1 MTNKTINKLQN
12 DYSIQELTLVDSPL
26 NLLDMKKNK
35 KTTIQDTDQA
45 AEPVKVRKVSSGPIR
60 DKARTMNKMIA
71 AVGKVLQKKGYTG
84 LTAPN
89 IAKAAGVDKKL
100 VWTYFGGIDNLV
112 EEYINQ
118 KDKDFF
124 KSTAKSGID
133 DLLQDPDKL
142 TQDHINQLLQ
152 NQFETLL
159 TNRALQRIIHW
170 EVGESNEILRKIAD
184 KREEIGEELFSKTIP
199 YFEHSDVDVRARF
212 AIVISGIYYLT
223 LHAKNNGSK
232 FCGIDINTEDGK
244 QRISDIIQELI
255 FDAYDKV
262 K

>member
-1 MTNKTINKLQN
+1 M
-12 DYSIQELTLVDSPL
+12 SILPL
-26 NLLDMKKNK
+26 NLLDMKNK
-35 KTTIQDTDQA
+35 KEKITSTDQGI
-45 AEPVKVRKVSSGPIR
+45 EPVKVRKVSSGPIR

-89 IAKAAGVDKKL
+89 IAKTAGVDKKL
-100 VWTYFGGIDNLV
+100 VWTYFGGVDPLV

-118 KDKDFF
+118 KDFF
-124 KSTAKSGID
+124 KSTAKPDID
-133 DLLQDPDKL
+133 YLLQDPDKL
-142 TQDHINQLLQ
+142 TQNHINHLLQ

-199 YFEHSDVDVRARF
+199 YFEHSSVDIRARL
-212 AIVISGIYYLT
+212 ALVISGIYYLT

-232 FCGIDINTEDGK
+232 FCGIDINTDEGK
-244 QRISDIIQELI
+244 QRISDAIEELI

>member
-1 MTNKTINKLQN
+1 M
-12 DYSIQELTLVDSPL
+12 
-26 NLLDMKKNK
+26 KNK
-35 KTTIQDTDQA
+35 KEKITNTDQGI
-45 AEPVKVRKVSSGPIR
+45 EPVKVRKVSSGPIR

-89 IAKAAGVDKKL
+89 IAKTAGVDKKL
-100 VWTYFGGIDNLV
+100 VWTYFGGVDPLV

-118 KDKDFF
+118 KDFF
-124 KSTAKSGID
+124 KSTAKPDID
-133 DLLQDPDKL
+133 YLLQDPDKL
-142 TQDHINQLLQ
+142 TQNHINHLLQ

-199 YFEHSDVDVRARF
+199 YFEHSSVDIRARL
-212 AIVISGIYYLT
+212 ALVISGIYYLT

-232 FCGIDINTEDGK
+232 FCGIDINTDEGK
-244 QRISDIIQELI
+244 QRISDAIEELI

>member
-1 MTNKTINKLQN
+1 M
-12 DYSIQELTLVDSPL
+12 
-26 NLLDMKKNK
+26 KNK
-35 KTTIQDTDQA
+35 KETITDVEQQV
-45 AEPVKVRKVSSGPIR
+45 EPAKVRKVSSGPIR
-60 DKARTMNKMIA
+60 DKARTMSKMVA

-118 KDKDFF
+118 KDFY
-124 KSTAKSGID
+124 KSTAKPDID
-133 DLLQDPDKL
+133 YLLQDPDKL
-142 TQDHINQLLQ
+142 TQNHINQLLQ

-184 KREEIGEELFSKTIP
+184 KREEIGEELFSKTSP
-199 YFEHSDVDVRARF
+199 YFEHSSVDIRARL
-212 AIVISGIYYLT
+212 ALVISGIYYLT

-232 FCGIDINTEDGK
+232 FCGIDINTEEGK
-244 QRISDIIQELI
+244 QRISDAIQELV

>member
-1 MTNKTINKLQN
+1 MKSKKETIPAPAPT
-12 DYSIQELTLVDSPL
+12 DAPA
-26 NLLDMKKNK
+26 KK
-35 KTTIQDTDQA
+35 
-45 AEPVKVRKVSSGPIR
+45 RKVSSGPIR
-60 DKARTMNKMIA
+60 DKTRTMNKMIA

-118 KDKDFF
+118 KDFF
-124 KSTAKSGID
+124 KSTAKSDID
-133 DLLQDPDKL
+133 LLLQDPDKL
-142 TQDHINQLLQ
+142 TQHHINQLLQ
-152 NQFETLL
+152 NQFDTLL

-170 EVGESNEILRKIAD
+170 EVGESNDILRKVAD

-199 YFEHSDVDVRARF
+199 SFEHSNVDIRARL
-212 AIVISGIYYLT
+212 ALVISGIYYLT

-232 FCGIDINTEDGK
+232 FCGIDINTTAGK
-244 QRISDIIQELI
+244 ERISDAIQELI
-255 FDAYDKV
+255 ADAYDKI

>member
-1 MTNKTINKLQN
+1 MKSKKETIP
-12 DYSIQELTLVDSPL
+12 DPIPADAPA
-26 NLLDMKKNK
+26 KK
-35 KTTIQDTDQA
+35 
-45 AEPVKVRKVSSGPIR
+45 RKVSSGPIR

-112 EEYINQ
+112 EEYISQ
-118 KDKDFF
+118 KDFF
-124 KSTAKSGID
+124 KSTAKSDID
-133 DLLQDPDKL
+133 LLLQDPDKL
-142 TQDHINQLLQ
+142 TQYHINQLLQ
-152 NQFETLL
+152 NQFDTLL

-170 EVGESNEILRKIAD
+170 EVGESNDILRKIAD

-199 YFEHSDVDVRARF
+199 SFEHSNVDIRARL
-212 AIVISGIYYLT
+212 ALVISGIYYLT

-232 FCGIDINTEDGK
+232 FCGIDINTTEGK
-244 QRISDIIQELI
+244 QRISDAIQELI
-255 FDAYDKV
+255 SDAYDKI

>member
-1 MTNKTINKLQN
+1 MN
-12 DYSIQELTLVDSPL
+12 
-26 NLLDMKKNK
+26 MKNK
-35 KTTIQDTDQA
+35 KETIPNTDQA
-45 AEPVKVRKVSSGPIR
+45 IEPAKVRKVSSGPIR
-60 DKARTMNKMIA
+60 DKARTMSKMVA

-118 KDKDFF
+118 KDFY
-124 KSTAKSGID
+124 KSTAKPDID
-133 DLLQDPDKL
+133 YLLQDPDKL
-142 TQDHINQLLQ
+142 TQNHINQLLQ

-184 KREEIGEELFSKTIP
+184 KREEIGEELFSKTSP
-199 YFEHSDVDVRARF
+199 YFDHSNVDIRARL
-212 AIVISGIYYLT
+212 ALVISGIYYLT

-232 FCGIDINTEDGK
+232 FCGIDINTVEGK
-244 QRISDIIQELI
+244 QRISDAIQELV

>member
-1 MTNKTINKLQN
+1 M
-12 DYSIQELTLVDSPL
+12 
-26 NLLDMKKNK
+26 KNK
-35 KTTIQDTDQA
+35 KETISNTDQA
-45 AEPVKVRKVSSGPIR
+45 IEPAKVRKVSSGPIR
-60 DKARTMNKMIA
+60 DKARTMSKMVA

-118 KDKDFF
+118 KDFY
-124 KSTAKSGID
+124 KSTAKPDID
-133 DLLQDPDKL
+133 YLLQDPDKL
-142 TQDHINQLLQ
+142 TQNHINQLLQ

-184 KREEIGEELFSKTIP
+184 KREEIGEELFSKTSP
-199 YFEHSDVDVRARF
+199 YFDHSNVDIRARL
-212 AIVISGIYYLT
+212 ALVISGIYYLT

-232 FCGIDINTEDGK
+232 FCGIDINTVEGK
-244 QRISDIIQELI
+244 QRISDAIQELV

>member
-1 MTNKTINKLQN
+1 M
-12 DYSIQELTLVDSPL
+12 SILPL
-26 NLLDMKKNK
+26 NLLDMKNK
-35 KTTIQDTDQA
+35 KEKITNTDQGI
-45 AEPVKVRKVSSGPIR
+45 EPVKVRKVSSGPIR

-89 IAKAAGVDKKL
+89 IAKTAGVDKKL
-100 VWTYFGGIDNLV
+100 VWTYFGGVDPLV

-118 KDKDFF
+118 KDFF
-124 KSTAKSGID
+124 KSTAKPDID
-133 DLLQDPDKL
+133 YLLQDPDKL
-142 TQDHINQLLQ
+142 TQNHINHLLQ

-199 YFEHSDVDVRARF
+199 YFEHSSVDIRARL
-212 AIVISGIYYLT
+212 ALVISGIYYLT

-232 FCGIDINTEDGK
+232 FCGIDINTDEGK
-244 QRISDIIQELI
+244 QRISDAIEELI